1 MTSRRP
7 LLAVPTVTDG
17 KERQTRH
24 ARDLPTPHSR
34 RETPLGVVRR
44 ARKSA
49 GMWSASRAV
58 AVARALGARSLA
70 QVTDHQREL
79 QARGLPRRRA
89 VPGVKRVL
97 CVASGKGGVGKSTLA
112 INLALGLQA
121 VTEGERVGLLDL
133 DVFGPSLP
141 RLMNLKG
148 QPELTSDNLMKPL
161 INFGIPCMSMGF
173 LMEEGAPLVWRGLM
187 VMSAVERLIRKV
199 EWGELEYLVVDL
211 PPGTGDVQ
219 LSLSQLLHLQGAVIV
234 STPQDLA
241 LMDARRGA
249 EMFKKVDVP
258 VLGVVE
264 NMSVFTCPACGHRT
278 HIFGA
283 EGARQMATSLGLRF
297 LGEVPLHISI
307 RESSDSGKPIVIS
320 KPGSPEAEAY
330 LTIAKE
336 VIKSLGELQT

>member
-1 MTSRRP
+1 
-7 LLAVPTVTDG
+7 
-17 KERQTRH
+17 
-24 ARDLPTPHSR
+24 
-34 RETPLGVVRR
+34 
-44 ARKSA
+44 
-49 GMWSASRAV
+49 
-58 AVARALGARSLA
+58 
-70 QVTDHQREL
+70 
-79 QARGLPRRRA
+79 
-89 VPGVKRVL
+89 
-97 CVASGKGGVGKSTLA
+97 
-112 INLALGLQA
+112 
-121 VTEGERVGLLDL
+121 
-133 DVFGPSLP
+133 
-141 RLMNLKG
+141 
-148 QPELTSDNLMKPL
+148 
-161 INFGIPCMSMGF
+161 MSMGF

>member
-1 MTSRRP
+1 
-7 LLAVPTVTDG
+7 
-17 KERQTRH
+17 
-24 ARDLPTPHSR
+24 
-34 RETPLGVVRR
+34 
-44 ARKSA
+44 
-49 GMWSASRAV
+49 MWSASRAV

-148 QPELTSDNLMKPL
+148 QPELTADNLMKPL

>member
-1 MTSRRP
+1 
-7 LLAVPTVTDG
+7 
-17 KERQTRH
+17 
-24 ARDLPTPHSR
+24 
-34 RETPLGVVRR
+34 
-44 ARKSA
+44 
-49 GMWSASRAV
+49 MWSASRAV

-112 INLALGLQA
+112 STRSLAQSRCTRAPVNLALGLQA

-148 QPELTSDNLMKPL
+148 QPELTADNLMKPL

>member
-1 MTSRRP
+1 
-7 LLAVPTVTDG
+7 
-17 KERQTRH
+17 
-24 ARDLPTPHSR
+24 
-34 RETPLGVVRR
+34 
-44 ARKSA
+44 
-49 GMWSASRAV
+49 MWSASR

-148 QPELTSDNLMKPL
+148 QPELTADNLMKPL

-219 LSLSQLLHLQGAVIV
+219 LSLSQLLHIQGAVIV

-320 KPGSPEAEAY
+320 KPGSLEAEAY

>member
-1 MTSRRP
+1 
-7 LLAVPTVTDG
+7 
-17 KERQTRH
+17 
-24 ARDLPTPHSR
+24 
-34 RETPLGVVRR
+34 
-44 ARKSA
+44 
-49 GMWSASRAV
+49 MWSASRAV

-148 QPELTSDNLMKPL
+148 QPELTADNLMKPL
-161 INFGIPCMSMGF
+161 INFGISCMSMGF

-219 LSLSQLLHLQGAVIV
+219 LSLSQLLPLQGAVIV

-278 HIFGA
+278 HIFGS

>member
-1 MTSRRP
+1 
-7 LLAVPTVTDG
+7 
-17 KERQTRH
+17 
-24 ARDLPTPHSR
+24 
-34 RETPLGVVRR
+34 
-44 ARKSA
+44 
-49 GMWSASRAV
+49 MWSASRAV

>member
-1 MTSRRP
+1 
-7 LLAVPTVTDG
+7 
-17 KERQTRH
+17 
-24 ARDLPTPHSR
+24 
-34 RETPLGVVRR
+34 
-44 ARKSA
+44 
-49 GMWSASRAV
+49 MWSASRAV

-148 QPELTSDNLMKPL
+148 QPELTAGNNLMKPL